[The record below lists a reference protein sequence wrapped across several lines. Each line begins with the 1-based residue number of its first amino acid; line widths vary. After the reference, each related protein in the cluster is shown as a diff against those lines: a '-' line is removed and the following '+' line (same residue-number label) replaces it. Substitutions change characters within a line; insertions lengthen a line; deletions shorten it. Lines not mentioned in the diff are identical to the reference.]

1 MQSYDLVAHLLRQ
14 RAFSRATFG
23 PGIRTKG
30 VIDHIRKELIEIEGN
45 PRDITEWIDVIL
57 LALDGAW
64 RCAEAI
70 NAPIEIVVG
79 AIEAKQ
85 SKNERRDW
93 PDWRTA
99 DPNKAIEHVDLARV
113 APAANY
119 PSQRSPANCPFVSC
133 PSPFVCKGGCRHRN
147 AGGVFVADE
156 GGGS

>member
-23 PGIRTKG
+23 PGPRTKG
-30 VIDHIRKELIEIEGN
+30 VIDHIKKELREIESD
-45 PRDITEWIDVIL
+45 PRDITEWVDVIL

-64 RCAEAI
+64 RCAEAR
-70 NAPIEIVVG
+70 NLPIEIVAG

-99 DPNKAIEHVDLARV
+99 DPDKAIQHVR
-113 APAANY
+113 APVEAASWLCCA
-119 PSQRSPANCPFVSC
+119 PCITPDACRASC
-133 PSPFVCKGGCRHRN
+133 SCLRI
-147 AGGVFVADE
+147 
-156 GGGS
+156 

>member
-23 PGIRTKG
+23 PGMRTKG
-30 VIDHIRKELIEIEGN
+30 VIDHIRKELIEIEGK
-45 PRDITEWIDVIL
+45 PDDLTEWVDVIL

-64 RCAEAI
+64 RCAEFRG
-70 NAPIEIVVG
+70 NAVSLDVVVG

-99 DPNKAIEHVDLARV
+99 DPDKAIEHV
-113 APAANY
+113 PAGAHVR
-119 PSQRSPANCPFVSC
+119 PASPANCPLVSC
-133 PSPFVCKGGCRHRN
+133 PSPFVCKGGCTHPS
-147 AGGVFVADE
+147 AG
-156 GGGS
+156 